1 MLSPADFLDMQATMA
16 AEVPRRCACGQS
28 NPAKVKWS
36 CALGVWVC
44 SYCWFKAPKVDWS
57 P

>member
-1 MLSPADFLDMQATMA
+1 MQAAMA

-28 NPAKVKWS
+28 DPAKVKWS
-36 CALGVWVC
+36 CALGAWVC
-44 SYCWFKAPKVDWS
+44 SYCWFKAPKRDWS